1 MKTYNTTI
9 RVRYSEIDKMNVAH
23 NASYLHW
30 FEIGRTELLR
40 QVGITYRELEEEGF
54 MLPVAE
60 SVCRY
65 MAPARYDDELEIRTT
80 LLEMK
85 KRTVK
90 LGVEIFHKQEDK
102 ILAKGYTQH
111 ICVEIKSN
119 KITSLPEFFSSKIK
133 KAAEVR
139 QETEE

>member
-1 MKTYNTTI
+1 MKTCSTTV

-40 QVGITYRELEEEGF
+40 QAGYPYKKMEEEGI

-60 SVCRY
+60 ANCRY
-65 MAPARYDDELEIRTT
+65 RVPARYDDELEIRTT
-80 LLEMK
+80 VLEQK

-90 LGVEIFHKQEDK
+90 LGCEIFRREDK
-102 ILAKGYTQH
+102 TLLATGYTVH
-111 ICVEIKSN
+111 ICVDIESGS
-119 KITSLPEFFSSKIK
+119 ITSLPEKFSNILLQK
-133 KAAEVR
+133 
-139 QETEE
+139 

>member
-1 MKTYNTTI
+1 MKTCSTTV

-40 QVGITYRELEEEGF
+40 QIGYPYRQLEEDGI

-60 SVCRY
+60 ANCRY
-65 MAPARYDDELEIRTT
+65 RIPARYDDKLEIRTSV
-80 LLEMK
+80 LELK

-90 LGVEIFHKQEDK
+90 LSCEIYRAEDNTL
-102 ILAKGYTQH
+102 LATGYTVH
-111 ICVEIKSN
+111 ICVDIASGA
-119 KITSLPEFFSSKIK
+119 ITSLPEKFTSAIKI
-133 KAAEVR
+133 
-139 QETEE
+139 